1 MIFSFYEFITESK
14 DYPLYKGVSNNTMK
28 KIVDSGYI
36 IGTGEFDSS
45 LRELVA
51 KGKCISATR
60 NKDYSTQVGTWVII
74 FDTKKLTSSYKVVPF
89 CENPDYYLELMKK
102 EPLDSISKSIR
113 KKDYGDI
120 FWKVKTD
127 IKHDDFGICEELIVT
142 DKIDIKRYIKK
153 VLYCKH
159 YDNDY
164 NSLPKNK
171 IFDYWIKNDYISDSK
186 TMDYIKNK
194 LDELGIQNN
203 IILK

>member
-1 MIFSFYEFITESK
+1 MTRW
-14 DYPLYKGVSNNTMK
+14 K

-102 EPLDSISKSIR
+102 EPLDSVSKSIR

-127 IKHDDFGICEELIVT
+127 KSWFLTLKQRNFHKFSWYLIIQASVDFLHYENEMYLPF
-142 DKIDIKRYIKK
+142 YQL
-153 VLYCKH
+153 VLQ
-159 YDNDY
+159 
-164 NSLPKNK
+164 PV
-171 IFDYWIKNDYISDSK
+171 
-186 TMDYIKNK
+186 
-194 LDELGIQNN
+194 
-203 IILK
+203 

>member
-1 MIFSFYEFITESK
+1 MIYSFYEYITESK
-14 DYPLYKGVSNNTMK
+14 DYPLYKGVSNDTMK

-60 NKDYSTQVGTWVII
+60 NKYYSTQVGTWVII

-159 YDNDY
+159 YDNDH